1 MGVWSIKARLI
12 KSTLGLVA
20 LLWISGMLIAGAV
33 VRHEITEVFDSALRE
48 TADHLVPIV
57 LDVRRWKTD
66 RQAPTDED
74 HMATYAANRGHV
86 HYVVRDRAGAVV
98 MASKGAPMRPD
109 SIPLKRGFHT
119 LGETRYFAR
128 FLEDEGLWIIVVQEL
143 RERYEAANGLW
154 MGLASPLLALLP
166 IAAFGIWRSVGRVTE
181 PISAMARELEARGG
195 SDLTAIDAT
204 GLPAE
209 LAPIGV
215 SVNKLL
221 QRLKAALD
229 AERAF
234 SANAAHE
241 LRNPIAGARAQLEL
255 LAGNL
260 RGTAENERVEDI
272 ASQLDRLG
280 RRVEKLLQISRAEA
294 GAAQSGDR
302 ADLATVAALICDEFR
317 QQAHVGSRLA
327 LDVDDDT
334 SFWVAMDMDALA
346 IVLRN
351 AIENAVTHG
360 APTEPIMVRI
370 DPDRSLHVINGCRV
384 VSPAALE
391 RLTSR
396 FHRGRE
402 RPPPGSGLGLTI
414 IETIM
419 RQAGGTM
426 ELRSPAAG
434 STSGFEVVLRF
445 PDPPEKVRHSA

>member
-33 VRHEITEVFDSALRE
+33 VRHEVTEVFDSALRE

-66 RQAPTDED
+66 RQPSADEV
-74 HMATYAANRGHV
+74 HMATYSANRGHV

-98 MASKGAPMRPD
+98 MASKGAPMQPE

-119 LGETRYFAR
+119 LGPTRYFAR

-166 IAAFGIWRSVGRVTE
+166 IAAFGIWRSVGRVTA
-181 PISAMARELEARGG
+181 PISEMAREIEARGG
-195 SDLTAIDAT
+195 SDLTTIEAT

-255 LAGNL
+255 LADNL
-260 RGTAENERVEDI
+260 RGTAESERVEDI
-272 ASQLDRLG
+272 DSQLDRLG

-302 ADLATVAALICDEFR
+302 ADLATVATLICDEFR
-317 QQAHVGSRLA
+317 QQAPVGSRLK
-327 LDVDDDT
+327 LDVDDDA

-360 APTEPIMVRI
+360 DRMEPIVVRI
-370 DPDRSLHVINGCRV
+370 DPDRSLHVTNGGRV
-384 VSPAALE
+384 VSPSVLE
-391 RLTSR
+391 QLTSR
-396 FHRGRE
+396 FHRGQE
-402 RPPPGSGLGLTI
+402 GPPPGSGLGLTI

-426 ELRSPAAG
+426 ELRSPVAG
-434 STSGFEVVLRF
+434 SAGGFEVVLRF
-445 PDPPEKVRHSA
+445 PETS